1 MRQGWPRTLFMSSPG
16 ATAEMEKLA
25 ELDVLVE
32 KIDGK
37 LMILSQPDL
46 TRALETIWDRFFGPS
61 VNKHPLLINFTK
73 IRKTDGLTHLGD
85 SVGDSAGDR
94 RGAKTIGFVMVGAPG
109 RPGSSG
115 GHPAV

>member
-1 MRQGWPRTLFMSSPG
+1 
-16 ATAEMEKLA
+16 MEKLM

-61 VNKHPLLINFTK
+61 VNKHPLLINFPGTSQGSLCC
-73 IRKTDGLTHLGD
+73 ILEAFWLSGASALSVHLVVIFASRSIGASLNTHILLA
-85 SVGDSAGDR
+85 SYRSR
-94 RGAKTIGFVMVGAPG
+94 
-109 RPGSSG
+109 
-115 GHPAV
+115 